1 MIAFIS
7 LCYAA
12 FYLLFFDKLKIFRK
26 TARNVSIFVGVGV
39 VLIGTIVFMWLTYAP
54 TTQDGRTFQYVVQI
68 VPNVAG
74 PVIEVPVQRLVS
86 LRKGD
91 VLFRID
97 PVPYQA
103 AADSLEASIRQAE
116 AEKRLAEIQVDRS
129 KGLVARS
136 AGAQQELD
144 TWNARRDEAVAKI
157 ANLHAQLDNANWNL
171 EQTEVK
177 APYDGYVVNLQV
189 RPGVRVTT
197 MPIAAPMTFVS
208 DEVYLVAASV
218 SQSAARYIK
227 EGDVV
232 EMVFPK
238 FPGQVFPGKVS
249 AVIEATGEAQL
260 APSGQIPV
268 FTGAPVRGRRVLT
281 VDLNDPSMM
290 RELGQGAQSFVAV
303 YTDKGKPFH
312 VITKVVVRMQAWFGY
327 LTNPGG

>member
-12 FYLLFFDKLKIFRK
+12 FYLLFFDKLKLFQK
-26 TARNVSIFVGVGV
+26 TARNISIFVGVGV
-39 VLIGTIVFMWLTYAP
+39 VLIGSIIFMWLTYAP
-54 TTQDGRTFQYVVQI
+54 TTQDGRTFQFVVQI

-74 PVIEVPVQRLVS
+74 PVVEVPVKRLEP

-103 AADSLEASIRQAE
+103 KIDSLEASIKQAE
-116 AEKRLAEIQVDRS
+116 AEKRLAEIQVERS

-157 ANLHAQLDNANWNL
+157 ENLRAKLEGAQWNL
-171 EQTEVK
+171 AETEVK

-197 MPIAAPMTFVS
+197 LPMAAPMTFVS
-208 DEVYLVAASV
+208 DEWYQVAASI
-218 SQSAARYIK
+218 SQSASRHVAQ
-227 EGDVV
+227 GDVA
-232 EMVFPK
+232 ELVFPK
-238 FPGQVFPGKVS
+238 FPGRVFSGVVT

-268 FTGAPVRGRRVLT
+268 FTGAPIRGRRVLT
-281 VDLNDPSMM
+281 VELDDRSLM

-312 VITKVVVRMQAWFGY
+312 IITKVVVRMQAWFGY
-327 LTNPGG
+327 LTNPVG

>member
-12 FYLLFFDKLKIFRK
+12 FYVLFFDKLKLFEK
-26 TARNVSIFVGVGV
+26 TARNISVFVGVGV
-39 VLIGTIVFMWLTYAP
+39 VLIGTIIFMWLTVAP

-74 PVIEVPVQRLVS
+74 PVIEVPIERLEP

-103 AADSLEASIRQAE
+103 AVDSLEASIRQAG
-116 AEKRLAEIQVDRS
+116 AQKRLAEIQVDRS

-144 TWNARRDEAVAKI
+144 TWNARRDEAVATI
-157 ANLHAQLDNANWNL
+157 ANLEAQLDSAEWNL
-171 EQTEVK
+171 EQTEVR

-189 RPGVRVTT
+189 RPGVRVVTFPT
-197 MPIAAPMTFVS
+197 AAPMTYIS
-208 DEVYLVAASV
+208 DEFFQVAASL
-218 SQSAARYIK
+218 SQASSRVVRKGDSA
-227 EGDVV
+227 E
-232 EMVFPK
+232 VF
-238 FPGQVFPGKVS
+238 FASRPGQVFTGTVS
-249 AVIEATGEAQL
+249 AVIQATGEAQL

-268 FTGAPVRGRRVLT
+268 FTGVPIRGRRVIT
-281 VDLNDPSMM
+281 VKLDDKTLM

-312 VITKVVVRMQAWFGY
+312 IITKVVVRMQAWLGY
-327 LTNPGG
+327 LTNPFG

>member
-12 FYLLFFDKLKIFRK
+12 FYILFFDKLKIFKK
-26 TARNVSIFVGVGV
+26 TARNISLFVGVGV
-39 VLIGTIVFMWLTYAP
+39 VLIGTIIFMWLTYAP
-54 TTQDGRTFQYVVQI
+54 TSKDGRTFQYVVQI

-74 PVIEVPVQRLVS
+74 PVTEVPPERLQP

-103 AADSLEASIRQAE
+103 AVDSLEASIDQAK
-116 AEKRLAEIQVDRS
+116 AQKRLADIQVERG

-144 TWNARRDEAVAKI
+144 TWNARRDEATALIK
-157 ANLHAQLDNANWNL
+157 NLNAQLNNAMWNL
-171 EQTEVK
+171 EQTDVK
-177 APYDGYVVNLQV
+177 APHDGYIVNLQV

-197 MPIAAPMTFVS
+197 IPIAAPMTFVS
-208 DEVYLVAASV
+208 DEMYLVAASL
-218 SQSAARYIK
+218 SQSASRRIK
-227 EGDVV
+227 EGDVA
-232 EMVFPK
+232 ELVFPE
-238 FPGQVFPGKVS
+238 FPGQVFTGRVT
-249 AVIEATGEAQL
+249 AVIQATGEAQL

-268 FTGAPVRGRRVLT
+268 FTGAPIRGRRVIT
-281 VDLNDPSMM
+281 VELDDGSLM
-290 RELGQGAQSFVAV
+290 RELGQGAQSIVAV

-312 VITKVVVRMQAWFGY
+312 VITKVYMRMQAWFGY
-327 LTNPGG
+327 LTNPVG

>member
-12 FYLLFFDKLKIFRK
+12 FYILFFDKLKIFRK
-26 TARNVSIFVGVGV
+26 TARNISLFVGVGV

-54 TTQDGRTFQYVVQI
+54 TSKDGRTFQYVVQI

-74 PVIEVPVQRLVS
+74 PVTEVPPERLQP

-103 AADSLEASIRQAE
+103 AVDSLEASIDQAK
-116 AEKRLAEIQVDRS
+116 AQKRLAEIQVDRAE
-129 KGLVARS
+129 GLVARS

-144 TWNARRDEAVAKI
+144 TWNARRDEATALIK
-157 ANLHAQLDNANWNL
+157 NLNAQLNNAMWNL
-171 EQTEVK
+171 EQTDVK
-177 APYDGYVVNLQV
+177 APHDGYIVNMQV

-197 MPIAAPMTFVS
+197 IPLAAPMTFVS
-208 DEVYLVAASV
+208 DEMYLVAASL
-218 SQSAARYIK
+218 SQSASRRIK
-227 EGDVV
+227 QGDVA
-232 EMVFPK
+232 ELVFPE
-238 FPGQVFPGKVS
+238 FPGQVFSGRVN
-249 AVIEATGEAQL
+249 AVIQATGEAQM

-268 FTGAPVRGRRVLT
+268 FTGAPIRGRRVITIEL
-281 VDLNDPSMM
+281 DDSSLM
-290 RELGQGAQSFVAV
+290 RELGQGAQSIIAV

-312 VITKVVVRMQAWFGY
+312 VITKVFMRMQAWFGY
-327 LTNPGG
+327 LTNPAG